1 MVKKKKRRLK
11 KPVKIALVVI
21 AFLICAVVIWSVE
34 YHLALRPVDKNGQSI
49 EVTIEEGDSYS
60 SLGSFLKEQNL
71 IRSELFY
78 KIYVRTHSLNELVP
92 GVYKLSPAMDVATIL
107 NTLSNQN
114 KEFMVVTFREGLNIR
129 QIAKTVEEK
138 LGIKADDFITTAS
151 NPEYLNQWIEKYWFL
166 SEDILNSEI
175 YYPLE
180 GYLFPDTYHFELGSN
195 AKTVIETML
204 DNTEKRLEPYRE
216 TLQNSTYSTHELM
229 TMASILEL
237 EVAASSDRN
246 GVVSVFYNRL
256 ESGMPL
262 GADATTYYAEKL
274 ELHERDLYQTE
285 LDSCNAY
292 NTRCKTM
299 VGLPVG
305 PICSPGIESIQA
317 TLNPTTS
324 SYLYYVADNQGKTY
338 FASSYSEHNRI
349 IADLKAKGLFER
361 WN

>member
-11 KPVKIALVVI
+11 KSVKIALGAIVFVVSAI
-21 AFLICAVVIWSVE
+21 VIWSVE
-34 YHLALRPVDKNGQSI
+34 YHLALRPVDKNGNSI
-49 EVTIEEGDSYS
+49 EITIEEGDSYS

-78 KIYVRTHSLNELVP
+78 KIYIRTHSLNELVP
-92 GVYKLSPAMDVATIL
+92 GVYKLSPAMDVETIL

-114 KEFMVVTFREGLNIR
+114 KEFIVVTFREGLNLR
-129 QIAKTVEEK
+129 QVAKKVEEE
-138 LGIKADDFITTAS
+138 LGIKADDFLSSAS
-151 NPEYLNQWIEKYWFL
+151 NTDNLNEWIQKYWFL

-180 GYLFPDTYHFELGSN
+180 GYLFPDTYHFEHGSN
-195 AKTVIETML
+195 SKTIIEAML
-204 DNTEKRLEPYRE
+204 ENTENRLNPYRE
-216 TLQNSTYSTHELM
+216 SLENNTYSIHELI
-229 TMASILEL
+229 TLASILEL
-237 EVAASSDRN
+237 EVSASSDRN

-256 ESGMPL
+256 KSGMPL

-299 VGLPVG
+299 TSLPVG
-305 PICSPGIESIQA
+305 PICSPGIESIKA
-317 TLNPTTS
+317 TLNPSSS

-338 FASSYSEHNRI
+338 FASTYSEHNRI